1 MTQQRMQELQAKAA
15 RAREVAALCSDK
27 IVAAN
32 LRSYAADLD
41 AEVAKLRARL
51 ESEATTQSESGADES
66 APFPEAAAALKPPS
80 PDKPGEA

>member
-1 MTQQRMQELQAKAA
+1 LQAKGA

-27 IVAAN
+27 IVAAK

-51 ESEATTQSESGADES
+51 DSGAATQSPSGPDGS
-66 APFPEAAAALKPPS
+66 APFPVAAAALKPPS
-80 PDKPGEA
+80 PDRPGEA

>member
-1 MTQQRMQELQAKAA
+1 MTQQHMQDLQAKAA

-41 AEVAKLRARL
+41 AEAATLRARL
-51 ESEATTQSESGADES
+51 ESEAVAQAGAGPDES
-66 APFPEAAAALKPPS
+66 APFPEAAAALKPS
-80 PDKPGEA
+80 GPDKPGEP